1 MVFFVRGVTK
11 MSAEEP
17 KAVVQLVG
25 DDLFAGCTPSGHTIK
40 IDTDRERNSAPSPM
54 ELLLLALGS
63 CTGVDVVSILS
74 KKREQ
79 VTDYRVEVRGQRREE
94 HPRSYKR
101 MEVHHVVTGH
111 NISERSVA
119 QAVEL
124 SEQKYCSVAATLRP
138 TAEIVSSFEIIEAQ
152 AERETGSSP

>member
-1 MVFFVRGVTK
+1 

-17 KAVVQLVG
+17 KAVVELVG
-25 DDLFAGCTPSGHTIK
+25 VDLFDARTPSGHMVT

-54 ELLLLALGS
+54 ELLLIALGS
-63 CTGVDVVSILS
+63 CAGVDVVSILK
-74 KKREQ
+74 KKREEL
-79 VTDYRVEVRGQRREE
+79 TAYRVEVRGERRAE

-101 MEVHHVVTGH
+101 MEVHHIITGR

-119 QAVEL
+119 QAIEL

-138 TAEIVSSFEIIEAQ
+138 TAEIVSSFEIIEVS
-152 AERETGSSP
+152 G

>member
-1 MVFFVRGVTK
+1 
-11 MSAEEP
+11 MSTEDP
-17 KAVVQLVG
+17 KAVVHLAG
-25 DDLFAGCTPSGHTIK
+25 DDLFVAFSPSGHAVT
-40 IDTDRERNSAPSPM
+40 IDTDRARNSTPSPM

-63 CTGVDVVSILS
+63 CTGVDVVSILR
-74 KKREQ
+74 KKREV
-79 VTDYRVEVRGQRREE
+79 VTGYRVELSGERRED

-101 MEVHHVVTGH
+101 MEVHHIVTGR

-138 TAEIVSSFEIIEAQ
+138 TAEIVSSFEIIE
-152 AERETGSSP
+152 G